1 MKKFLLSLA
10 AFAATMGLS
19 AQTGSWNATFS
30 PVENA
35 EDMGAVHVAQAGDG
49 SVYAS
54 SIYSQAF
61 TFGKTSVAAPEISGS
76 SVIVK
81 YNEKG
86 EAQWAVSLHGAAS
99 VTALTAD
106 ADGTLYAAGAYQDEV
121 FIKDAK
127 GSEST
132 LAEGGMGF
140 ILKVSADGSVAV
152 QKTFASAPNEEIEA
166 SFVYF
171 PDDGDIYFTPT
182 VLKVAGDKLYVG
194 ANYTG
199 DVAELGWK
207 GAYVDV
213 WSFMYLD
220 SRSKGIFSLN
230 KGDLTNATNVAYA
243 QITGSVSVNQYFP
256 DSFDFVVENDKVYT
270 FLYGFGD
277 LTVTTADG
285 AQNFQ
290 FGVDDEG
297 NNEHGIAIIKLDG
310 TDSAPTV
317 FHAAVAEAPLS
328 AAYKFS
334 DVEVRDGVAIIGG
347 TFYGDFPFTDAVE
360 TNEFDAA
367 FVAAINLS
375 TGAVKWSYQKN
386 EASSTNA
393 MVVTGENVH
402 AISTLG
408 RTTLKTA
415 TGVVSEEAAMK
426 ADDASA
432 YADTYAAIVYAE
444 ETKVVVTT
452 LDINATSVQSI
463 DADTTTD
470 APAFS
475 ISGMP
480 VDASYKGLI
489 IKNGKKYLQR

>member
-127 GSEST
+127 GTEST

-171 PDDGDIYFTPT
+171 PDDGDIYCASASKMFGVPVEKHGFYHVFRNPLCGERDYVPSCSCAASESGRCWDYGDGSLFCRESRRGTFCRPAQREISEDPGNQQ
-182 VLKVAGDKLYVG
+182 LSEQRGIYDCSPDAGTRSASSCCG
-194 ANYTG
+194 A
-199 DVAELGWK
+199 
-207 GAYVDV
+207 
-213 WSFMYLD
+213 
-220 SRSKGIFSLN
+220 
-230 KGDLTNATNVAYA
+230 
-243 QITGSVSVNQYFP
+243 
-256 DSFDFVVENDKVYT
+256 
-270 FLYGFGD
+270 LYGGYE
-277 LTVTTADG
+277 L
-285 AQNFQ
+285 
-290 FGVDDEG
+290 
-297 NNEHGIAIIKLDG
+297 
-310 TDSAPTV
+310 
-317 FHAAVAEAPLS
+317 PL
-328 AAYKFS
+328 
-334 DVEVRDGVAIIGG
+334 
-347 TFYGDFPFTDAVE
+347 
-360 TNEFDAA
+360 
-367 FVAAINLS
+367 
-375 TGAVKWSYQKN
+375 
-386 EASSTNA
+386 
-393 MVVTGENVH
+393 
-402 AISTLG
+402 
-408 RTTLKTA
+408 
-415 TGVVSEEAAMK
+415 
-426 ADDASA
+426 
-432 YADTYAAIVYAE
+432 
-444 ETKVVVTT
+444 
-452 LDINATSVQSI
+452 
-463 DADTTTD
+463 
-470 APAFS
+470 
-475 ISGMP
+475 
-480 VDASYKGLI
+480 
-489 IKNGKKYLQR
+489 